1 MQFNLS
7 YVICMSFVCQSY
19 VPVCHWYVICMSL
32 VCTRTSFVCHSYVIR
47 MSVCTRLSSTCH
59 SYVRLCHPYV
69 TRISFVCHSYV
80 DLPWWYSNI
89 NFIKYAC
96 SLFIVCKFCFF
107 LTKKSISVKEDY
119 KASWQYFQEVKLKLQ
134 LLSFGS
140 VMNDQGGIN

>member
-1 MQFNLS
+1 
-7 YVICMSFVCQSY
+7 MSIVCAR
-19 VPVCHWYVICMSL
+19 MSL
-32 VCTRTSFVCHSYVIR
+32 VCHLYVTRMYSYVVRMSLVCHPHVSMYSYVIH
-47 MSVCTRLSSTCH
+47 MSLVCTRLSSTCH
-59 SYVRLCHPYV
+59 SYVLLCHPYV
-69 TRISFVCHSYV
+69 TRISFVYHSYV

>member
-1 MQFNLS
+1 MLFACHSYVNRMYSYVVRMSLVCHPHVSMYS
-7 YVICMSFVCQSY
+7 YVI
-19 VPVCHWYVICMSL
+19 HMSL
-32 VCTRTSFVCHSYVIR
+32 VCTRQ
-47 MSVCTRLSSTCH
+47 SSTCH
-59 SYVRLCHPYV
+59 SYVLLCHPYV

-140 VMNDQGGIN
+140 VMNDQGGIH